1 MTSAAS
7 CSRAAKAGSRG
18 GPGRGHHRVA
28 RARLRGVD
36 QGAPRVPVIQDL
48 RTRADAL
55 RRRELDRALKQLARG
70 DAPEA
75 VIEQLSQA
83 LTNKFLHDPMSTLR
97 DAGDEAEAA
106 RVQALLAR
114 FYSSDH

>member
-1 MTSAAS
+1 MIEA
-7 CSRAAKAGSRG
+7 
-18 GPGRGHHRVA
+18 
-28 RARLRGVD
+28 
-36 QGAPRVPVIQDL
+36 
-48 RTRADAL
+48 
-55 RRRELDRALKQLARG
+55 LARG
-70 DAPEA
+70 
-75 VIEQLSQA
+75 

>member
-1 MTSAAS
+1 
-7 CSRAAKAGSRG
+7 
-18 GPGRGHHRVA
+18 
-28 RARLRGVD
+28 
-36 QGAPRVPVIQDL
+36 
-48 RTRADAL
+48 
-55 RRRELDRALKQLARG
+55 
-70 DAPEA
+70 